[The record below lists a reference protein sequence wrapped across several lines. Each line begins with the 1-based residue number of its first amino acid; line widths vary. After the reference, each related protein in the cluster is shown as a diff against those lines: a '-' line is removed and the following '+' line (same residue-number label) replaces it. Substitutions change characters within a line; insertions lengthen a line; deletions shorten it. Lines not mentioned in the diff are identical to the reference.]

1 MGELTAQ
8 AIGEYQKEFE
18 ENRLQLVLDPDLP
31 RVQAFADGSKT
42 YRVLENLLQNAKKY
56 SAADS
61 RVYVR
66 VYKQGDFGV
75 FEIKNISA
83 QPLNIS
89 PQELTQRFVRGDA
102 SRTKEGNGLGLSI
115 AQELCSAQQGKLE
128 LLIDGDLFKARV
140 YLPQPKNA
148 LPQDTA
154 K

>member
-1 MGELTAQ
+1 M
-8 AIGEYQKEFE
+8 
-18 ENRLQLVLDPDLP
+18 
-31 RVQAFADGSKT
+31 
-42 YRVLENLLQNAKKY
+42 
-56 SAADS
+56 
-61 RVYVR
+61 
-66 VYKQGDFGV
+66 

-83 QPLNIS
+83 EPLNIS

-128 LLIDGDLFKARV
+128 LHIDGDLFKARV

-154 K
+154 E